1 MLKTLMLV
9 GADNKPEITVGINID
24 NESFISGII
33 IGALAT
39 LVIVGIIKFIKMI
52 LSYNENEND
61 N

>member
-9 GADNKPEITVGINID
+9 GIDNKPEITVGINID

-39 LVIVGIIKFIKMI
+39 LVIIGIIKFIKMI